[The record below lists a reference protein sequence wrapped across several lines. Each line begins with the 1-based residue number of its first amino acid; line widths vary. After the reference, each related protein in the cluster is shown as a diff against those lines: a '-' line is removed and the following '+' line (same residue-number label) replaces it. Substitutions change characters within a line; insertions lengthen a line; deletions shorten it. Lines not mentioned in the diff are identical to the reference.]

1 MKQCLHLGVWYAPPG
16 QAARFDR
23 IKIAGITFVYIKVS
37 GSTFARAEMAGSTFR
52 LHNIAGSLVDTL
64 REATP
69 VDTTFGCT
77 GSPAARSSARRSP
90 TPRSPAGVVHTTFVC
105 TKVAEATFVCKEAR
119 PQGQAVRGQQ
129 GPARGLALTGRHH
142 VSTALKSPA
151 SRSTTSRCPAALSSH
166 QGGQQLVQP
175 HKDRRQHCRLQ
186 DPS

>member
-37 GSTFARAEMAGSTFR
+37 GSTLPALRRPAARLDCTISPAASSTPFARP
-52 LHNIAGSLVDTL
+52 L
-64 REATP
+64 RWTP
-69 VDTTFGCT
+69 RSVAR

-105 TKVAEATFVCKEAR
+105 TKVADATFVCKEAR

-151 SRSTTSRCPAALSSH
+151 SRSTTSRCPAVLSSH